1 MSVRY
6 IFNTSGNY
14 VAFVQKNHIFDSNSK
29 WLGFIEDG
37 DDVYDAMDGS
47 YIGTLSTDDRL
58 LVNTQ
63 VQGHSRLRPP
73 RPLTPLRPKRP
84 MRRLRMSRLPRG
96 YRDYFEV
103 EAPKPATSKLIES
116 LESLLK
122 VGHIQPETAADLLAK
137 IGTRSFAEKLNLD
150 SILGCQL
157 RTPSGIFLGNVNRNR
172 FDADSLVNQYGP
184 YGSRFA
190 AESIFNKF
198 SQYGSPYGTESP
210 YNKFSTT
217 PPIFVKDGE
226 SLGYLT
232 VNQYLTPRLDPDEF
246 ITWLGHG

>member
-1 MSVRY
+1 MSARY
-6 IFNTSGNY
+6 IFNTSGDY
-14 VAFVQKNHIFDSNSK
+14 VAFAQKNNLFDPSSK

-37 DDVYDAMDGS
+37 DDVYDANDGS

-63 VQGHSRLRPP
+63 VLGHTRLRPL
-73 RPLTPLRPKRP
+73 RPLFPLIPLRP

-96 YRDYFEV
+96 FRDYFEI
-103 EAPKPATSKLIES
+103 EKPKPPASKL
-116 LESLLK
+116 LESLASLLK
-122 VGHIQPETAADLLAK
+122 AGHIQPEAAAELLAK
-137 IGTRSFAEKLNLD
+137 IGTRSFAEKLSTNN
-150 SILGCQL
+150 ILGSQL
-157 RTPSGIFLGNVNRNR
+157 MTPSGIFLGSVSRNR
-172 FDADSLVNQYGP
+172 FDANSLVNQYGM
-184 YGSRFA
+184 YGNRFA

-198 SQYGSPYGTESP
+198 SQYGSPYGAESP

-217 PPIFVKDGE
+217 PPIFVNNGE

-246 ITWLGHG
+246 ITWLGNG

>member
-14 VAFVQKNHIFDSNSK
+14 VAFVQGNHIFDPRSK

-37 DDVYDAMDGS
+37 DDVYSANDGS
-47 YIGTLSTDDRL
+47 YMGTLSTDDRL
-58 LVNTQ
+58 LVNTR
-63 VQGHSRLRPP
+63 VGGHNRLRPL
-73 RPLTPLRPKRP
+73 RPLTPLRPMRP

-96 YRDYFEV
+96 FRDYFET
-103 EAPKPATSKLIES
+103 EAPKPAASKL
-116 LESLLK
+116 LESLVGLMNS
-122 VGHIQPETAADLLAK
+122 GHIPPETAADLLAN
-137 IGTRSFAEKLNLD
+137 IGNRSFAEILSTD
-150 SILGCQL
+150 TILGSQL
-157 RTPSGIFLGNVNRNR
+157 RTPSGIFLGNVNRNKV
-172 FDADSLVNQYGP
+172 DADSLVNRYGT
-184 YGSRFA
+184 YGNRFG
-190 AESIFNKF
+190 AESIFNKY

-217 PPIFVKDGE
+217 PPVFVKDGE

-246 ITWLGHG
+246 ITWLGNG